1 MKNKLKVVRVV
12 TASYV
17 VPWHLA
23 NTLTR
28 MHEDFEVCVV
38 GQGVSSCQEMYPNV
52 KWVDINIDRQLNPVA
67 DMLALFA
74 LCRFLLVYKPDIVHS
89 IMPKS
94 GLLTAIAGFFS
105 KVPIRI
111 HTFTGQVWAT
121 EYGLARTLHY
131 AADRLINAL
140 NTICL
145 TDSPSQSAFLYEHNI
160 ASKGRPLPVL
170 LKGSLSG
177 VDITRFDKHTLTNQA
192 CQLRDSLKINKS
204 DFVFSFIARK
214 SQDKGS
220 IDVLKAFAR
229 VSDIHPNAKL
239 LFVGPDESGGEIERL
254 RKSDPGMF
262 NNVFEFGQ
270 VANHEVYLAAT
281 NVLCLPSYR
290 EGFGTIVIDAAA
302 VGVPTIGSNISGL
315 RDSIEEG
322 KTGRLFPAGDIS
334 ELTRI
339 MLDTIEDQKK
349 YQEMGIA
356 ARARVDAFFTA
367 DLLYSAL
374 KALYMQLAVGNVP
387 HCCDDHHE

>member
-28 MHEDFEVCVV
+28 MPEDFEVCVV
-38 GQGVSSCQEMYPNV
+38 GQGVSSCKEMYPHV

-67 DMLALFA
+67 DMWALFA

-94 GLLTAIAGFFS
+94 GLLTAIAGFFCR
-105 KVPIRI
+105 VPVRI

-121 EYGLARTLHY
+121 EFGLARALHY

-145 TDSPSQSAFLYEHNI
+145 TDSPSQSAFLYEHKI
-160 ASKGRPLPVL
+160 ASDGRPLPVL

-177 VDITRFDKHTLTNQA
+177 VDITRFDKQSLVNQA
-192 CQLRDSLKINKS
+192 DQLRDSLKINKS
-204 DFVFSFIARK
+204 DFVFAFIARK

-220 IDVLKAFAR
+220 IDILKAFAR
-229 VSDIHPNAKL
+229 VSDSHPNAKL
-239 LFVGPDESGGEIERL
+239 LFVGPDESGGEIECL

-262 NNVFEFGQ
+262 NNVSDTGF
-270 VANHEVYLAAT
+270 VDNHEVYLAIT
-281 NVLCLPSYR
+281 DVLCLPSYR
-290 EGFGTIVIDAAA
+290 EGFGTIVIDAA
-302 VGVPTIGSNISGL
+302 VLGVPTIGSNISGL
-315 RDSIEEG
+315 RDSIENG
-322 KTGRLFPAGDIS
+322 KTGQLFPAGDIS
-334 ELTRI
+334 ALTRI
-339 MLDTIEDQKK
+339 MLDAIEDSEK

-356 ARARVDAFFTA
+356 ARIRVEAFFTA

-374 KALYMQLAVGNVP
+374 KALYMQLAVGSAP
-387 HCCDDHHE
+387 H